1 MATMETNIMVVAIM
15 ESETVEDAVNE
26 TITLDVR
33 IILTTDVPG
42 VMLRDVSTAD
52 LGPIHGIIKPYVI
65 LYFLSIERKY
75 IFLSNNIQ
83 GYYNEIYNLRET
95 SSL

>member
-1 MATMETNIMVVAIM
+1 MILTSTKAMATMETNIMVVAIV

-52 LGPIHGIIKPYVI
+52 LGPIHGIII
-65 LYFLSIERKY
+65 FSFDRKK
-75 IFLSNNIQ
+75 
-83 GYYNEIYNLRET
+83 IYLLIAT
-95 SSL
+95 ITKFTI

>member
-1 MATMETNIMVVAIM
+1 MILTSTKAMATMETNIMVVAIV

-42 VMLRDVSTAD
+42 
-52 LGPIHGIIKPYVI
+52 
-65 LYFLSIERKY
+65 
-75 IFLSNNIQ
+75 
-83 GYYNEIYNLRET
+83 
-95 SSL
+95 